1 LKSLSPLSGQDVL
14 TDAHCAVILRV
25 GMTDNL
31 LVGIRPAG
39 GFGLMGSKEGTVGIL
54 MKMFRR
60 SEGFTLVE
68 LMVVVLIIGILV
80 AIAVPVFLNAS
91 ANAKLKSCQAN
102 QRTIEGAI
110 QTLNSNLTSTQ
121 TAITAAGILNGT
133 TTTGV
138 NQIIGASIKTAP
150 KCPGDG
156 GGFYSISSTQTV
168 DGDAGAP
175 GWATTGHVHY

>member
-1 LKSLSPLSGQDVL
+1 
-14 TDAHCAVILRV
+14 
-25 GMTDNL
+25 
-31 LVGIRPAG
+31 
-39 GFGLMGSKEGTVGIL
+39 
-54 MKMFRR
+54 MKMFRKD
-60 SEGFTLVE
+60 EGFTLVE

-110 QTLNSNLTSTQ
+110 QTFNASLQ
-121 TAITAAGILNGT
+121 TGQTEITAAGILDGS

-138 NQIIGASIKTAP
+138 NQLVEANGAIKVAP
-150 KCPGDG
+150 KCPGG
-156 GGFYSISSTQTV
+156 LAAGGFYSISSTQTV
-168 DGDAGAP
+168 DGDNGAA